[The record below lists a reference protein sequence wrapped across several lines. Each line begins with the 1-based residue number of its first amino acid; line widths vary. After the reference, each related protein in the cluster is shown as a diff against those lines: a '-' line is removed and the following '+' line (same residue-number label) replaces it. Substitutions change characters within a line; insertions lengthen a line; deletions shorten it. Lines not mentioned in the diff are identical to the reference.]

1 VLNERSLGYLPEFG
15 EDKSLRPDLS
25 LASETVNTDGGKT
38 NGRK

>member
-1 VLNERSLGYLPEFG
+1 VLNEMSLDYLPKLG

-25 LASETVNTDGGKT
+25 LASETVNTDGGET